1 MVSSDPED
9 DAWRSA
15 AFKHVSL
22 LLAGTTVL
30 SREAI
35 NTPFF
40 LGGERATLVD
50 PQRGIH
56 KPRVMRHLLSVT
68 TVMPAKGRR
77 IWYADQTSVHREI
90 YAGEAGVLYSFM
102 GSDPDAPQNRW
113 LREAAGLKIPIIYFV
128 GIKPGLY
135 QPAFPAFVTDWDPS
149 RLNVR
154 IVFTPAL
161 GAINKA
167 AFPADSE
174 DRRYAMRLVK
184 QRLHQAQFREAV
196 IDAYKGRCAISGL
209 PEPRLLDAAH
219 IIADPNEE
227 LGQPIVPNGLPLSK
241 IHHAAFDANLIGIDA
256 DGIVHL
262 SEGLLEMHDG
272 PLLEHG
278 LKGMAGRCIIAPA
291 REEDCPDKQRLDLR
305 FQAFKRAA

>member
-1 MVSSDPED
+1 MAGPDQQD
-9 DAWRSA
+9 HAWRSA
-15 AFKHVSL
+15 AFQHVGL

-30 SREAI
+30 SREAM

-90 YAGEAGVLYSFM
+90 YTGEAAVKYSFM
-102 GSDPDAPQNRW
+102 GNDPEALQNRW
-113 LREAAGLKIPIIYFV
+113 LREAAELQIPIIYFL

-135 QPAFPAFVTDWDPS
+135 QPAFPAFVTDWDPAQ
-149 RLNVR
+149 LNVR

-161 GAINKA
+161 GATNKA
-167 AFPADSE
+167 PFPSDNE

-196 IDAYKGRCAISGL
+196 IDAYGGRCAISGL

-219 IIADPNEE
+219 IMADPNEE
-227 LGQPIVPNGLPLSK
+227 FGQPIVPNGLPLSK
-241 IHHAAFDANLIGIDA
+241 IHHAAFDANLIGIDP
-256 DGIVHL
+256 DGVVHL
-262 SEGLLEMHDG
+262 SDRLLAMHDG

-278 LKGMAGRCIIAPA
+278 LKGMAGRRIITPG
-291 REEDCPDKQRLDLR
+291 RPEDCPDKQRLELR
-305 FQAFKRAA
+305 FQTFKKAA

>member
-9 DAWRSA
+9 EAWRSA
-15 AFKHVSL
+15 AFLHVSL
-22 LLAGTTVL
+22 LLAGATVL

-40 LGGERATLVD
+40 LGDERATLVD

-77 IWYADQTSVHREI
+77 IWYADQTSAHREI

-113 LREAAGLKIPIIYFV
+113 LREAAELQIPIIYFV

-149 RLNVR
+149 RLHVR
-154 IVFTPAL
+154 LVFTPAL
-161 GAINKA
+161 GATNKA
-167 AFPADSE
+167 AFPVDSE

-262 SEGLLEMHDG
+262 SERLLEMHDG

-278 LKGMAGRCIIAPA
+278 LKGMAGRRIIAPG
-291 REEDCPDKQRLDLR
+291 RKEDSPDKQRLDLR
-305 FQAFKRAA
+305 FRAFKRAA